1 MKGPMKLI
9 DASSGLME
17 CGVCGSCHYA
27 SIQSGSERAD
37 GITRY
42 YRGSYQCSDEQCPS
56 NRKQWGESQKRFVK
70 PTLALPARRSLMMKP
85 VGITEFH
92 QRWLPEGHHD

>member
-17 CGVCGSCHYA
+17 CRVCCSRHVA

-37 GITRY
+37 GVTRFY
-42 YRGSYQCSDEQCPS
+42 HGSWQCSDEYCPS
-56 NRKQWGESQKRFVK
+56 NQKVWDERKVRSVK
-70 PTLALPARRSLMMKP
+70 PNWRKLVEAAT
-85 VGITEFH
+85 V
-92 QRWLPEGHHD
+92 